1 MDNDK
6 LDGYDKSFQ
15 LLQNLHMQ
23 LLILF
28 CLIWCKGMYHA
39 NTGPKGVWLPTEV
52 MTMKPGLQ
60 RVPANLF
67 QVSCLPPESQLPVRQ
82 MCQAAGG
89 RLEIDLLEGSRK
101 DRRVKGTVLP
111 A

>member
-15 LLQNLHMQ
+15 LLQNLHIQ

-39 NTGPKGVWLPTEV
+39 NTGPKGVWLPTEGNDHEARL
-52 MTMKPGLQ
+52 TKGTCKSLPGK
-60 RVPANLF
+60 
-67 QVSCLPPESQLPVRQ
+67 LPSPSIRQ
-82 MCQAAGG
+82 
-89 RLEIDLLEGSRK
+89 LEGDWR
-101 DRRVKGTVLP
+101 
-111 A
+111 